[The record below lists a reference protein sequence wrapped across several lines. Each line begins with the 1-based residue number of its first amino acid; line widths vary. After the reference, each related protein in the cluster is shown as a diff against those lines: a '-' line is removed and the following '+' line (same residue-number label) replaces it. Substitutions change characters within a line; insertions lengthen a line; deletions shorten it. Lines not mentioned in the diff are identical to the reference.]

1 MINIILLFMVFI
13 ILIGPVYSNNNGFQD
28 KEYECL
34 TETRVSGLFQF
45 KRKFLKETEFF
56 PDKTNFKFSK
66 NYTFLVE
73 KESTDGQK
81 FEAKYQFN
89 CKKEKTPFLI
99 SCMPIENNNTYNIL
113 LSLDTLRY
121 RKTLITNYWLFGK
134 GNEVD
139 HVHIANGYCYDID

>member
-1 MINIILLFMVFI
+1 MVFI

-56 PDKTNFKFSK
+56 PDKTNLKFSK

-89 CKKEKTPFLI
+89 CKKEKPPFLI